1 MSNSSIAI
9 LKMPISDLPIGIM
22 SPSNI
27 PITRR
32 RVSRNN
38 MKVFFHFS
46 LNEFSNTYLV
56 GPEDG
61 GDAILID
68 PGHIDMELIERIE
81 KNRFNIAH
89 VLLTH
94 RHTSHTKGLGTLVKI
109 YSPKVYAGSPGVY
122 DIPVIE
128 VKDREIMD
136 LSGITVKAIQVPG
149 HTIDSFVYKIGNSL
163 FTGDVLYAGRI
174 GKTTGVVEK
183 ALLLKGIKN
192 RLLTLDERFLI
203 FPGHGTISA
212 LKIEKLFNQELIDA
226 MSSDDL
232 AQLSHPSVL
241 T

>member
-1 MSNSSIAI
+1 
-9 LKMPISDLPIGIM
+9 
-22 SPSNI
+22 
-27 PITRR
+27 
-32 RVSRNN
+32 
-38 MKVFFHFS
+38 
-46 LNEFSNTYLV
+46 
-56 GPEDG
+56 
-61 GDAILID
+61 
-68 PGHIDMELIERIE
+68 
-81 KNRFNIAH
+81 
-89 VLLTH
+89 
-94 RHTSHTKGLGTLVKI
+94 
-109 YSPKVYAGSPGVY
+109 
-122 DIPVIE
+122 
-128 VKDREIMD
+128 MD
-136 LSGITVKAIQVPG
+136 LSGITVEAIQVPG

>member
-1 MSNSSIAI
+1 
-9 LKMPISDLPIGIM
+9 
-22 SPSNI
+22 
-27 PITRR
+27 
-32 RVSRNN
+32 

-94 RHTSHTKGLGTLVKI
+94 RHKSHTEGLGTLIKI

-122 DIPVIE
+122 DLPVIE
-128 VKDREIMD
+128 VKDRAIMD
-136 LSGITVKAIQVPG
+136 LSGITVEAIQVPG
-149 HTIDSFVYKIGNSL
+149 HTIDSFVYKIGNVL

-174 GKTTGVVEK
+174 GLTAGVLEK

-232 AQLSHPSVL
+232 AQLSHPSVM

>member
-1 MSNSSIAI
+1 
-9 LKMPISDLPIGIM
+9 
-22 SPSNI
+22 
-27 PITRR
+27 
-32 RVSRNN
+32 

-68 PGHIDMELIERIE
+68 PGHIDLELIERIE
-81 KNRFNIAH
+81 NNRFTIAH

-94 RHTSHTKGLGTLVKI
+94 RHPSHTAGLGTLVKI
-109 YSPKVYAGSPGVY
+109 YDPIVYAGSPSMY
-122 DIPVIE
+122 ESPVKE
-128 VKDREIMD
+128 VRDRAILD
-136 LSGITVKAIQVPG
+136 LSGITVEAIQVPG
-149 HTIDSFVYKIGNSL
+149 HTIDSFVYKIGNAL
-163 FTGDVLYAGRI
+163 FTGDVLYAGRV
-174 GKTTGVVEK
+174 GATSGVLEK

-212 LKIEKLFNQELIDA
+212 LKIEKMFNRELIDA
-226 MSSDDL
+226 MAIDDL
-232 AQLSHPSVL
+232 AQLSHPSIM

>member
-1 MSNSSIAI
+1 
-9 LKMPISDLPIGIM
+9 M
-22 SPSNI
+22 SPSNTLI
-27 PITRR
+27 MRR
-32 RVSRNN
+32 RVSRKP

-46 LNEFSNTYLV
+46 LNEYSNTYLV

-68 PGHIDMELIERIE
+68 PGHIDLELIERIE
-81 KNRFNIAH
+81 NNRFNIAH

-94 RHTSHTKGLGTLVKI
+94 RHESHTKGLGTLVKI
-109 YSPKVYAGSPGVY
+109 YNPKVYAGSPGVY
-122 DIPVIE
+122 DVPVIA
-128 VKDREIMD
+128 VKDRSIMD
-136 LSGITVKAIQVPG
+136 LSGITVESIQIPG

-174 GKTTGVVEK
+174 GKTAGVVEK

>member
-1 MSNSSIAI
+1 
-9 LKMPISDLPIGIM
+9 
-22 SPSNI
+22 
-27 PITRR
+27 
-32 RVSRNN
+32 

-46 LNEFSNTYLV
+46 LNEYANTYLI

-68 PGHIDMELIERIE
+68 PGHIDLELIERIE
-81 KNRFNIAH
+81 SNRFTIAH

-94 RHTSHTKGLGTLVKI
+94 RHAAHTEGLGTLVKI
-109 YSPKVYAGSPGVY
+109 YDPTVYAGSPSVY
-122 DIPVIE
+122 DHPVRA
-128 VKDREIMD
+128 VQDRAIMD
-136 LSGITVKAIQVPG
+136 LSGITVEAIQIPG
-149 HTIDSFVYKIGNSL
+149 HTMDSFVYRIGNSL

-174 GKTTGVVEK
+174 GSTNGVMEK

-212 LKIEKLFNQELIDA
+212 LKIEKLFNRELIDA
-226 MSSDDL
+226 MAIDDL
-232 AQLSHPSVL
+232 EQLSHPSIL